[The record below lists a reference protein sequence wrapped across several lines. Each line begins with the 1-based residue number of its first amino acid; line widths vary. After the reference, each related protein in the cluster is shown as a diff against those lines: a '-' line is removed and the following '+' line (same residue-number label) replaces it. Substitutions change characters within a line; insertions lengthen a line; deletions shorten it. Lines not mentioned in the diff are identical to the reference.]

1 VKYSPCYTRA
11 IGKVCFQFCAGARYM
26 QFLAIHHDAQ
36 TSLSNE
42 LNAAELTALA
52 RNG

>member
-1 VKYSPCYTRA
+1 
-11 IGKVCFQFCAGARYM
+11 M
-26 QFLAIHHDAQ
+26 QFPAIRHEAQ